1 MITFFTLL
9 FIIIVMAVLA
19 LFALGAGGAVL
30 LLVFGDVIIG
40 GLLIYFIIR
49 IITRNRDN

>member
-9 FIIIVMAVLA
+9 FIIIVVAVLA
-19 LFALGAGGAVL
+19 LFALGAGGAV